1 MQMLLSRLADEDDA
15 SHLLEYSLLA
25 AGVAAAISEPYLFV
39 AAVLPVRRRRRA
51 PRLPGKPILL
61 VAGSSSRP
69 RSLV

>member
-39 AAVLPVRRRRRA
+39 AAFYRFVDVVA
-51 PRLPGKPILL
+51 LL
-61 VAGSSSRP
+61 VSQVN
-69 RSLV
+69 LFF